1 LVQKLSRLLAYLEAG
16 DRDGL
21 LATLCELVPESVQPL
36 RSFQGEVARQAD
48 PSSNGSRI
56 RAWESVIESAQ
67 KSWRDRRGT
76 MAVTPSPDL
85 HLNERR
91 QGLVCRRKAVRAGGR
106 RRTDVGAL
114 LPTGSSAAM

>member
-1 LVQKLSRLLAYLEAG
+1 VQKLSLLLAYLEAG

-21 LATLCELVPESVQPL
+21 LTTLCDLVPESVQPL
-36 RSFQGEVARQAD
+36 RSFQGEVAQQAD
-48 PSSNGSRI
+48 PSSNGSSRI

-67 KSWRDRRGT
+67 KSWRERRG
-76 MAVTPSPDL
+76 AISVTPPQDL